1 MPADPL
7 LRAEVCQVSTSG
19 EQYGRVTELE
29 DGQYVVEWSDG
40 CALPATASA
49 SRRAP

>member
-1 MPADPL
+1 MPAGPL
-7 LRAEVCQVSTSG
+7 LRAEVCQVYTSG